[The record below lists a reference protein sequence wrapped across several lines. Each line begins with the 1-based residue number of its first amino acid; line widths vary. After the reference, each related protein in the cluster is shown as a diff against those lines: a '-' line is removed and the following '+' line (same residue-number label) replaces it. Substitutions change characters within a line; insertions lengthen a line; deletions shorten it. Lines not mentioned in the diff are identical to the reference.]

1 MATAHNTDDFD
12 KSSHWLW
19 GRSSRSWHLLSS
31 LLNRRCDTRFLKR
44 SHCIV
49 MSNIIIPFCYI
60 FPLSLYSFSICMNEF
75 FIIRV
80 TADVATLIRFIYQRL
95 FLRVYTFC
103 IWSYNTVTLDSFIS
117 YIHTEN
123 KKIFL
128 PLVCRPLGLKNQRV
142 VRSHLIASRYRTTT
156 TTTSRTSQLRA
167 QENRTARQTT
177 SQRIRA

>member
-1 MATAHNTDDFD
+1 MATAHNRDDFD
-12 KSSHWLW
+12 KSSHWLWW

-60 FPLSLYSFSICMNEF
+60 FPLSLYSFSISMNEF

-95 FLRVYTFC
+95 FLRVHTFC
-103 IWSYNTVTLDSFIS
+103 IWSYDTVTLDSFIYRIYTLKIRKFSSSCVPAFGFEKSAGGALSS
-117 YIHTEN
+117 Y
-123 KKIFL
+123 
-128 PLVCRPLGLKNQRV
+128 RV
-142 VRSHLIASRYRTTT
+142 AVPNNNH
-156 TTTSRTSQLRA
+156 
-167 QENRTARQTT
+167 NNN
-177 SQRIRA
+177 